1 MPIRINNRDARRL
14 WLDAQGLATP
24 PVGEPDIL
32 PIVRKLGFVQ
42 LDTIRVVSRAH
53 HHIIWSRNQH
63 YREPMLNR
71 LLARD
76 RSLFEHFTHDASVF
90 YFGDTW
96 TVGVGVRNL
105 TDQAPPRVDG
115 FKVGSTNNAP
125 RGRGYDIWGRTAFV
139 NIVYNWQ

>member
-1 MPIRINNRDARRL
+1 LPIRINNRDARRL

-71 LLARD
+71 LLAEERG
-76 RSLFEHFTHDASVF
+76 LFEHFTHDASVLPMEF
-90 YFGDTW
+90 Y
-96 TVGVGVRNL
+96 
-105 TDQAPPRVDG
+105 PM
-115 FKVGSTNNAP
+115 
-125 RGRGYDIWGRTAFV
+125 
-139 NIVYNWQ
+139 